1 MIVGHAHILASVLLW
16 HTNDLQGLV
25 EVLKLDLLP
34 RQLPTFLKPLDDGCW
49 TGGESNGRND
59 KTSTFRF
66 MGHYSLFKQVLIL
79 SLRSTCVTHRPAA
92 IHSSSSCSS
101 RSTILELSLPDGER
115 KVGVDS
121 ATLRSADVTRG
132 RINAHKEN
140 IHLSLQHDSLSPL
153 HSLCFWINQDCYCA
167 SWQALCS
174 HWGTTLSG
182 LFWNKQ
188 NNLIKKKNNDVCLS

>member
-1 MIVGHAHILASVLLW
+1 MVVGHAYILASVLLW
-16 HTNDLQGLV
+16 HTNNLQGLV

-34 RQLPTFLKPLDDGCW
+34 WQLPTFLKPLDDGCW
-49 TGGESNGRND
+49 TGGESNGRKD
-59 KTSTFRF
+59 KSSKFSF
-66 MGHYSLFKQVLIL
+66 MCHYSLFKQMAV
-79 SLRSTCVTHRPAA
+79 RVWQCTHSPAA

-132 RINAHKEN
+132 RINTHKQS

-153 HSLCFWINQDCYCA
+153 NSLFFESTWDCYCE

-174 HWGTTLSG
+174 HWGHL
-182 LFWNKQ
+182 
-188 NNLIKKKNNDVCLS
+188 